1 MITIDDKQRIEKK
14 KKKKK
19 KKKTQHPN
27 VLQKL
32 VLTSE

>member
-1 MITIDDKQRIEKK
+1 MISIDVKQRIEKK
-14 KKKKK
+14 KKEKKE
-19 KKKTQHPN
+19 KKTQHPN

>member
-1 MITIDDKQRIEKK
+1 MISIDVKQRIEKK